1 MLNYRVTGD
10 GFPVVL
16 LHGYME
22 SLRMWE
28 GLFDELNHFSWLAVD
43 LPGHGDSPLVGE
55 EMEPSVDWFASQVF
69 DFLNEMGIENCHL
82 VGHSMGGYVAL
93 QLKKR
98 APQRIKKVVLLNS
111 NPWEDSPLKK
121 SDRLRVAEIAYKA
134 KSLFIQQAIPALFYQ
149 SGDFTVEINQLIQ
162 EANNMTSDA
171 IAYAALA
178 MRNRT
183 DTTEVVKSYS
193 AHILFI
199 QGKHDPLIPYD
210 RLVEFA
216 KLNQVKL
223 ALLEKC
229 GHMAHLEEPV
239 NVQKTIQAFLVE

>member
-22 SLRMWE
+22 SLHMWD

-43 LPGHGDSPLVGE
+43 LPGHGDTPLVGE
-55 EMEPSVDWFASQVF
+55 EMEPSVDWFASKVF

-93 QLKKR
+93 QLKKC

-111 NPWEDSPLKK
+111 HPWEDSALKK
-121 SDRLRVAEIAYKA
+121 SDRLRIAEIAYKA
-134 KSLFIQQAIPALFYQ
+134 KSLFIQQAIPALFYDSDGFKLQ
-149 SGDFTVEINQLIQ
+149 INQLIQ
-162 EANNMTSDA
+162 DANKMTSDA

-178 MRNRT
+178 MRNRE
-183 DTTEVVKSYS
+183 DTSDVVKG
-193 AHILFI
+193 HKDQLLFI
-199 QGKHDPLIPYD
+199 QGKFDPLIPSD

-216 KLNQVKL
+216 KLNQLKL
-223 ALLEKC
+223 IVFEKC
-229 GHMAHLEEPV
+229 GHMAHFEEPV
-239 NVQKTIQAFLVE
+239 NVKNTIQSFLIE

>member
-28 GLFDELNHFSWLAVD
+28 GLFDELNHFSWWAVD
-43 LPGHGDSPLVGE
+43 LPGHGNSPLVGE
-55 EMEPSVDWFASQVF
+55 EMDPSIDWYASQVL
-69 DFLNEMGIENCHL
+69 DFLNDMGIENCHL

-111 NPWEDSPLKK
+111 HPWEDSPGKK
-121 SDRLRVAEIAYKA
+121 SDRLRVAQIAYKA
-134 KSLFIQQAIPALFYQ
+134 KSLFIQQAIPALFYD
-149 SGDFTVEINQLIQ
+149 SGGFTLQINQLIHD
-162 EANNMTSDA
+162 ANHMTSDA

-178 MRNRT
+178 MRNRE
-183 DTTEVVKSYS
+183 DTSDLVKEFNEQL
-193 AHILFI
+193 LFI
-199 QGKHDPLIPYD
+199 QGRFDPLIPYD

-216 KLNQVKL
+216 KLNQL
-223 ALLEKC
+223 ALTLLDKC
-229 GHMAHLEEPV
+229 GHMAHFEEPV
-239 NVQKTIQAFLVE
+239 NVKNRIQSFLVE

>member
-22 SLRMWE
+22 SLRMWD
-28 GLFDELNHFSWLAVD
+28 GLFDELSQFSWWSVD
-43 LPGHGDSPLVGE
+43 LPGHGDTPLVGE

-111 NPWEDSPLKK
+111 HPWEDSPLKK
-121 SDRLRVAEIAYKA
+121 SDRLRVAEIAFKA
-134 KSLFIQQAIPALFYQ
+134 KSLFIQQAIPALFYD
-149 SGDFTVEINQLIQ
+149 SDSFTAQINQLIQ
-162 EANNMTSDA
+162 DANNMTSDA

-178 MRNRT
+178 MRNRE
-183 DTTEVVKSYS
+183 DTSDVAKGYNEQL
-193 AHILFI
+193 LFL
-199 QGKHDPLIPYD
+199 QGKYDPLIPCD

-216 KLNQVKL
+216 KLNQLKL
-223 ALLEKC
+223 IVLEKC
-229 GHMAHLEEPV
+229 GHMAHLEEPI
-239 NVQKTIQAFLVE
+239 NVKNSIQSFLVE